1 MPAAPRQ
8 PNYGFAAIQNLN
20 TSVTTASQY
29 PGSLDEVIGP
39 IVRAAALGHPEAPE
53 FLVIQA
59 NIIQGITE
67 QFEEVSRVME
77 AFIQEKTSWTTPQ
90 VPPGI
95 SILGHLGQLATS
107 LPISCVFD
115 CFYEIHMASVVG
127 QRCQ

>member
-77 AFIQEKTSWTTPQ
+77 AFIQEKHPGQPHRCRRAFLFSGTSGNLLTACQ
-90 VPPGI
+90 EV
-95 SILGHLGQLATS
+95 
-107 LPISCVFD
+107 VFRL
-115 CFYEIHMASVVG
+115 FL
-127 QRCQ
+127 